1 MQIVR
6 GGRHF
11 CSDIY
16 NEVPRG
22 HKCFCATT
30 VHCVQIESF
39 SFIGTIILQNICLTE
54 QIFINS
60 AEFANDFRF
69 YR

>member
-1 MQIVR
+1 MESVR

-16 NEVPRG
+16 NAVPRS

-30 VHCVQIESF
+30 VRYVRIESF
-39 SFIGTIILQNICLTE
+39 SFIGTIILQNVCLTE

-60 AEFANDFRF
+60 AEFAINFRSD
-69 YR
+69 R

>member
-1 MQIVR
+1 MQSVR

-11 CSDIY
+11 CSGIY
-16 NEVPRG
+16 KEVPRG

-30 VHCVQIESF
+30 VHYVRIESF
-39 SFIGTIILQNICLTE
+39 LYIGTIILQNVCLTE

-60 AEFANDFRF
+60 VEFAIDFRF
-69 YR
+69 DR